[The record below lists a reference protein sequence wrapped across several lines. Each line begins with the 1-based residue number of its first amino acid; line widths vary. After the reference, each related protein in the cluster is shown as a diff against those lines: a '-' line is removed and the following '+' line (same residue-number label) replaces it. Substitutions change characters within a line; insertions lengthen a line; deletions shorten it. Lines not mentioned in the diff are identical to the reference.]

1 MVETNPWLTGLINGS
16 EVKGPVGIVFSD
28 WVLADR
34 HTCRD
39 VEYEVKGNDL
49 MTAII
54 ENNSGYI
61 DRFILDDEL
70 FTPIEDAN
78 NWNDKDLLLH
88 CHNKKT
94 TSASLV
100 KKTPWSVT
108 RTVALCMPATIP
120 SASMRRSYYVLR
132 YR

>member
-1 MVETNPWLTGLINGS
+1 MKTNPWLTGLINGS
-16 EVKGPVGIVFSD
+16 ELKGLVGIVFSD

-34 HTCRD
+34 HTYRD

-49 MTAII
+49 VTAII
-54 ENNSGYI
+54 ENNFGYI

-78 NWNDKDLLLH
+78 NWNDKDLLRH

-100 KKTPWSVT
+100 KKTPWSVN
-108 RTVALCMPATIP
+108 RTVGNLPAGNFP
-120 SASMRRSYYVLR
+120 NMSVF
-132 YR
+132 